1 MLCKTVH
8 FAFHLS
14 CYSCFVELGAFVEIL
29 SDYILLLSKF
39 VGVSFNLL
47 YSYT

>member
-14 CYSCFVELGAFVEIL
+14 CYSCFVELGAFEIL

-47 YSYT
+47 YSNT